1 MWKAYFSSD
10 SPNSG
15 RSVKKTFDKK
25 EEERARDAVQ
35 PEVEDLWGDQGV
47 EHPPVLGDT
56 LQPGG
61 YVALSGADGEEGD
74 DGVM

>member
-1 MWKAYFSSD
+1 MILRTPSEVWKRRLTKS
-10 SPNSG
+10 
-15 RSVKKTFDKK
+15 KKKG
-25 EEERARDAVQ
+25 ACDAVQ

-47 EHPPVLGDT
+47 EHPPVVGDT